1 MGVLVQRFMC
11 ARLFTGF
18 EVHPGNARFV
28 LEKVDMLPF
37 HWVTQKHPPR
47 GKDMST
53 SLLYH
58 GFGLVGYRQVNQ
70 SFEGSKVTFRVE
82 QPRERH
88 RCSAC
93 ERLTWRS
100 IFSPRNSSTNGSLIS
115 SSAVTVSF
123 GDFSRPRS
131 IIAAL
136 LCDSLARHGE
146 AYLRHVARCAG
157 NRPSRR
163 SRPSRMVIG
172 CGGQPGT

>member
-1 MGVLVQRFMC
+1 MGDCPEGGTRAIAEPARWSRRSSTTPRRSSTTASFMSC
-11 ARLFTGF
+11 TFPTS
-18 EVHPGNARFV
+18 VHPGNARFV

-70 SFEGSKVTFRVE
+70 SFEGGKVTFRVE

-93 ERLTWRS
+93 GSAEVWDQGGVERTFR
-100 IFSPRNSSTNGSLIS
+100 
-115 SSAVTVSF
+115 AV
-123 GDFSRPRS
+123 P
-131 IIAAL
+131 
-136 LCDSLARHGE
+136 
-146 AYLRHVARCAG
+146 
-157 NRPSRR
+157 
-163 SRPSRMVIG
+163 IG
-172 CGGQPGT
+172 CKPVLLKLKVP